1 MMNEKAL
8 LRKIS
13 LNGSRSLDW
22 LSDQPYMGEE
32 ALCLLLQ

>member
-1 MMNEKAL
+1 MMKE
-8 LRKIS
+8 RIWPHRIS
-13 LNGSRSLDW
+13 LNGSWSMDW